1 MRVAYLTAGAAGMYC
16 GSCLNDNMLA
26 RTLGRR
32 GVDVALIPTY
42 TPIRTDE
49 ENVSG
54 ERVFFGGINVYL
66 QQKYAIFRKTPK
78 FLDKLLDHPRIL
90 RLVSRLSGS
99 TDARMLGEM
108 TLAMLD
114 GREGPL
120 RKEVDKLITWLRDDF
135 QPDLV
140 HLTNAMFVGL
150 ASRIKDQLGVPVTC
164 GLPGEDLFLDALIEP
179 YRGQAM
185 ASLRRAA
192 RDIDTFTAPSAYYRD
207 HMIPYLDVP
216 PERITLISLGLDL
229 DPRDRPEPAAYEP
242 SKGPFAIGY
251 LARRAPEKGLHH
263 LVDAFI
269 TLSRRQPGR
278 FRLKVAGYLGPQD
291 KAYFDEQVAKIEAA
305 GLVEAVTWVG
315 ELDGGAKP
323 GFFADLHA
331 FSMPAPYREPKGRSI
346 LEAMAHAVPVVQPD
360 HGCFSQMVGETRGG
374 LLFPPDQPEQLI
386 AEIER
391 LQADES
397 LRLSLARSGRD
408 GVRQRFTAEH
418 MSEQILALWLGL
430 TTGSGKGT

>member
-49 ENVSG
+49 ENVSR

-66 QQKYAIFRKTPK
+66 QQKYAFFRKTPK
-78 FLDKLLDHPRIL
+78 FLDKLLDHPRLL
-90 RLVSRLSGS
+90 RLVSRLSSS

-120 RKEVDKLITWLRDDF
+120 RKEVDKLIGWLRDDF
-135 QPDLV
+135 KPDLV

-150 ASRIKDQLGVPVTC
+150 ARRIKEELNVPVTC

-179 YRGQAM
+179 YKSQAM
-185 ASLRRAA
+185 TALRRAA
-192 RDIDTFTAPSAYYRD
+192 RDVDAFTAPSPYYRD
-207 HMIPYLDVP
+207 HMVSYLDLP
-216 PERITLISLGLDL
+216 HERISLISLGLDL
-229 DPRDRPEPAAYEP
+229 DPRHRPEPAAYDP
-242 SKGPFAIGY
+242 QSDVFTLGY
-251 LARRAPEKGLHH
+251 LARRAPEKGLHL

-269 TLSRRQPGR
+269 ALSRRQPNR
-278 FRLKVAGYLGPQD
+278 YRLKVAGYLGPQD
-291 KAYFDEQVAKIEAA
+291 KAYFEEQVAKIERE
-305 GLVEAVTWVG
+305 GLGGSVTWVG
-315 ELDGGAKP
+315 ELEGEHKP

-346 LEAMAHAVPVVQPD
+346 LEAMAHGVPVVQPD
-360 HGCFSQMVGETRGG
+360 HGCFSHMVGDTGGG
-374 LLFPPDQPEQLI
+374 LLYPADQHEQLV
-386 AEIER
+386 AAIER
-391 LQADES
+391 LSSDEA
-397 LRLSLARSGRD
+397 LRLSLARAGRD
-408 GVRQRFTAEH
+408 SVRERYTSEH
-418 MSEQILALWLGL
+418 MSERILALWRELVAGA
-430 TTGSGKGT
+430 TK